1 MAKLDI
7 SELFLYR
14 RRYFIG
20 YSLVIVG
27 LILALV
33 FAGLYL
39 PGGISNQEM
48 QSVIKSASI
57 TIADF
62 WSADAVNLPYNILQ
76 HASLA
81 VFGVSI
87 IGIKLPSIILAFL
100 SAIGLVFLLKQW
112 FKPSIAVLASLIA
125 LTTGQFLFIS
135 QNGTPDVLYLFWP
148 VWLILIASL
157 IPVRQNLR
165 KFFIIAFFAMAA
177 LSLYTPLSVY
187 VLIVIAGAVVLHPHL
202 RYLIKQLS
210 KTELIAGALIVLLLV
225 SPLISAVLRAPS
237 LGLELLGVPA
247 KWPNLLTNLAS
258 LGSQYFGFAEPG
270 GTTIITPFFELGSML
285 IIALG
290 AYFIFKTRVTAK
302 SYVVT
307 LWTLCLVPVII
318 LNPNFTTITF
328 LPLVLLLASG
338 LNGLLSYW
346 YGLFPHNPYARIG
359 GLVPLVI
366 LVVVLVSSGVNR
378 YIYSYQFDPNISP
391 NFSRDL
397 RLIPSDTKNIVVT
410 NKELPFYNVMAE
422 YNDKLNISTTPNSAS
437 FLVTHDAKYP
447 FLGYKID
454 KIITTSFKNDADRF
468 YLYKK
473 ITE

>member
-27 LILALV
+27 LILALI

-39 PGGISNQEM
+39 PGGISSQEM

-62 WSADAVNLPYNILQ
+62 WSADAINLPYNILQ

-81 VFGVSI
+81 VFGVTI

-148 VWLILIASL
+148 VWSILIASL

-210 KTELIAGALIVLLLV
+210 KTELIVGALIVLLLV
-225 SPLISAVLRAPS
+225 SPLIFAVFRTPS

-258 LGSQYFGFAEPG
+258 LGNQYFGFAKPG

-318 LNPNFTTITF
+318 MNPNFTTITF

-338 LNGLLSYW
+338 LNGLLYYW

-378 YIYSYQFDPNISP
+378 YVYSYQFDPNISP
-391 NFSRDL
+391 NFSKDL
-397 RLIPSDTKNIVVT
+397 RLIPTDTKNIVVAD
-410 NKELPFYNVMAE
+410 KELPFYNVMAE

-447 FLGYKID
+447 FIGYKID